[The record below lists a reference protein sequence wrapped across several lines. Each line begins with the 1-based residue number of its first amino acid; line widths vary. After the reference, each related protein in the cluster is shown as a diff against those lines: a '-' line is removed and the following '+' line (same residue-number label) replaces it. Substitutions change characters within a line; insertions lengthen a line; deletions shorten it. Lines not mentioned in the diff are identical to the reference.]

1 MSGIISNILIRDLTD
16 EDNRV
21 IREIKRETGCFQAS
35 KAIMRM
41 AHSYLRMVTVAK
53 RQAER
58 IRELELENHRLRS
71 NAALIVESVKKLDVV
86 LSKR

>member
-1 MSGIISNILIRDLTD
+1 MSGRISNILIRDLTD

>member
-1 MSGIISNILIRDLTD
+1 MPRPLKNILIRGLTE
-16 EDNRV
+16 EDNRA

-58 IRELELENHRLRS
+58 IQELELENHRLRS

>member
-1 MSGIISNILIRDLTD
+1 MSGRISNILIRDLTD

-41 AHSYLRMVTVAK
+41 AHSYLRMATVAK

-58 IRELELENHRLRS
+58 IQELELENHRLRS